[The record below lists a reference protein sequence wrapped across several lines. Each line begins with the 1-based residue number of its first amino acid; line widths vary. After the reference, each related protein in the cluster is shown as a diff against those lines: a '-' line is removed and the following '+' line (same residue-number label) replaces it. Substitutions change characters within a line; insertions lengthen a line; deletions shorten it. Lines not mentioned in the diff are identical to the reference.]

1 MPSVPELSGCPS
13 CQGFNPPTV
22 NACLHC
28 KQPLNAEPTRLALSW
43 VASLWTLAG
52 ASAVGLTLMACY
64 GMPPCED
71 GTFDCID
78 TGCDAT
84 IGGSDAGS
92 IDGGGGGTICIRQD
106 AGAERDAGIVGDAG
120 IIGDAGTGG

>member
-1 MPSVPELSGCPS
+1 MPELSGCPS
-13 CQGFNPPTV
+13 CQGFNPPSAT
-22 NACLHC
+22 ACLHC
-28 KQPLNAEPTRLALSW
+28 RAPLDAGPTRLALSW

-78 TGCDAT
+78 DNSGCDAV
-84 IGGSDAGS
+84 IGSSDAGS
-92 IDGGGGGTICIRQD
+92 TDGGTGGTICVPQD
-106 AGAERDAGIVGDAG
+106 AGTTGDAG
-120 IIGDAGTGG
+120 IIADAGTGG